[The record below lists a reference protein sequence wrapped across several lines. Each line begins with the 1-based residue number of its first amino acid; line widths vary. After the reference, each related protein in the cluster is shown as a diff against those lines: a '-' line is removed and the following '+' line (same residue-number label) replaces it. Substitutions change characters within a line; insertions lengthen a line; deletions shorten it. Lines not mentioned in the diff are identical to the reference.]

1 MEHSQEK
8 ESQAGHDTRD
18 NSSQVET
25 EDTAQARAEAQM
37 YGEEPGLDY
46 WKKLAE
52 KRRWEVGNHAVFSI
66 SPDDMSY
73 LITELH
79 RYTDGSK

>member
-1 MEHSQEK
+1 
-8 ESQAGHDTRD
+8 
-18 NSSQVET
+18 
-25 EDTAQARAEAQM
+25 M

-46 WKKLAE
+46 WKELAE
-52 KRRWEVGNHAVFSI
+52 KRRWKVGNHAEFSI

-79 RYTDGSK
+79 RYTDGNK

>member
-1 MEHSQEK
+1 
-8 ESQAGHDTRD
+8 
-18 NSSQVET
+18 
-25 EDTAQARAEAQM
+25 M

-46 WKKLAE
+46 WKELAE
-52 KRRWEVGNHAVFSI
+52 KRRWKVGNHAVFSI

-79 RYTDGSK
+79 RYTDGNK